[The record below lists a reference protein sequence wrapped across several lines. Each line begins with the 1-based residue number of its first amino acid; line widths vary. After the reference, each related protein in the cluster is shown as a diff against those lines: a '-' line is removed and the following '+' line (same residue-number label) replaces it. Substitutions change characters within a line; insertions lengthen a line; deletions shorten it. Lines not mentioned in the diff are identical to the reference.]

1 MHVDIVGYCGFF
13 ICANAFDMCL
23 SLDMLI
29 ERGRLSFELKNFNFR
44 PMKIPF
50 FAKEGILRRDFHRSA
65 FLKFFGVEILMNFDL
80 NWSIFLL
87 QVTKMYSS
95 VDKSCV

>member
-1 MHVDIVGYCGFF
+1 
-13 ICANAFDMCL
+13 
-23 SLDMLI
+23 
-29 ERGRLSFELKNFNFR
+29 
-44 PMKIPF
+44 MKIPF

-65 FLKFFGVEILMNFDL
+65 FLEFFGVKMLMNFDG